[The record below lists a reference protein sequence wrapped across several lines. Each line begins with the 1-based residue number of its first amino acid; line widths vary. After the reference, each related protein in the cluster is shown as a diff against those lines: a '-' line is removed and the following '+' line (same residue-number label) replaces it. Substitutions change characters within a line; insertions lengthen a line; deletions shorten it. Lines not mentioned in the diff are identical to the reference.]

1 MYVSDTHSEVVR
13 LLRAMPIPDHIGG
26 GVCKQAADIIE
37 EFTRECAAR
46 NAIDPVTR
54 LQNLCDGLAE
64 SRRESPYDEESW
76 QLADESNR
84 KLQAEITRLRAELAE
99 ARVGE
104 ERYQCLLHNVGLIN
118 DLAKSWNPVTNG
130 KLIDYLNLKVAAIVA
145 RTTKSSV

>member
-1 MYVSDTHSEVVR
+1 MADPDT
-13 LLRAMPIPDHIGG
+13 
-26 GVCKQAADIIE
+26 
-37 EFTRECAAR
+37 
-46 NAIDPVTR
+46 
-54 LQNLCDGLAE
+54 
-64 SRRESPYDEESW
+64 
-76 QLADESNR
+76 
-84 KLQAEITRLRAELAE
+84 AEITRLRTELANVKAQLGAETNGYIEHLQAELVE

>member
-1 MYVSDTHSEVVR
+1 M
-13 LLRAMPIPDHIGG
+13 
-26 GVCKQAADIIE
+26 
-37 EFTRECAAR
+37 
-46 NAIDPVTR
+46 IDPLSWSDRMVILDVKR
-54 LQNLCDGLAE
+54 DRAFRIACAE
-64 SRRESPYDEESW
+64 AEGNPLVPQSRVAERD
-76 QLADESNR
+76 
-84 KLQAEITRLRAELAE
+84 AEITRLRAELAE